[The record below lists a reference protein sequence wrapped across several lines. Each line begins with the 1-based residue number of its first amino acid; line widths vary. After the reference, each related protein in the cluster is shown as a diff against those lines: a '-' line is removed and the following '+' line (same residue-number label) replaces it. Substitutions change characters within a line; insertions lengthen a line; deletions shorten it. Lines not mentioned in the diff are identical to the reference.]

1 MSPRT
6 ADPKARRA
14 QLTAAAAQVLASK
27 GVRDTSVADIVKAA
41 GVAQGT
47 FYLYFSNKD
56 EIVLAVAES
65 VAEHIVQAL
74 TERLSDPSQS
84 AVQRLSGLAEVLGG
98 MAADPALSDLTDFI
112 HRPENQPLH
121 DRLEDYLTPALF
133 TWMEQLVRDGIA
145 EGSFHV
151 DDPTLAAW
159 FVLSGLH
166 GLELAGTTTAE
177 LPAALQAATTL
188 ALRTLGA
195 TR

>member
-1 MSPRT
+1 M
-6 ADPKARRA
+6 
-14 QLTAAAAQVLASK
+14 LAAK

-121 DRLEDYLTPALF
+121 DRLEDYLTPAMF

-166 GLELAGTTTAE
+166 GLELAGTTTAQM
-177 LPAALQAATTL
+177 PAALRAATTL

-195 TR
+195 SR